1 MSNKETELKTYSV
14 SVGGVCD
21 YEADFYIEASSH
33 EEAIRLVAE
42 GEGERE
48 QFFASEE
55 FEGETTYYIDGSSYT
70 TDGRT
75 CQDGELKIEEK
86 KYEDEDEG

>member
-1 MSNKETELKTYSV
+1 MSEKVTYSV
-14 SVGGVCD
+14 SVGGRCD

-55 FEGETTYYIDGSSYT
+55 FEDKTTYYIDGSSYT
-70 TDGRT
+70 TDGT
-75 CQDGELKIEEK
+75 CQDDGELEIKEKIYEE
-86 KYEDEDEG
+86 EDED

>member
-33 EEAIRLVAE
+33 KEAIRLVTE

-55 FEGETTYYIDGSSYT
+55 FSEKTNYYIDGSFYS
-70 TDGRT
+70 TDGSYE
-75 CQDGELKIEEK
+75 DGELKIK
-86 KYEDEDEG
+86 EDKC